1 MQAAVEAAPSVDASC
16 ANSVHLSDGQSE
28 APSSMYV
35 HAPSEAVMEEAD
47 GASNAAGGVI
57 ELPNIPEGSAD
68 MEDIPVLPPM
78 HGDVPSTTRPEIN
91 ITDLER
97 RGMRVGAHSASCAAE
112 AASTQAASDKGSE
125 DDGGAGGQSG
135 SGGARPAAP
144 SMPGSSSGLGHSSGG
159 AGARDTMR
167 PPTGSAPGVP
177 GDGAARRILEEL
189 GRMHALL
196 HAAGASGEIPNDISS
211 LFGALQQHMED
222 VAGSMRGHKTLA
234 SQLEAPAGAPSTA
247 TQAMQAEASQQ
258 QQGTPG
264 VAFCCPLLPARV
276 CMVVGCA
283 IVQYACSQIGHSGLG
298 GSSVVVCGPNI
309 RIPLLCRVPLPRLT
323 RG

>member
-1 MQAAVEAAPSVDASC
+1 MDASC

-47 GASNAAGGVI
+47 GASNAAGGII
-57 ELPNIPEGSAD
+57 ELPNIPEGSSD
-68 MEDIPVLPPM
+68 LEDITVLPPM

-125 DDGGAGGQSG
+125 DDGGGGGQSG
-135 SGGARPAAP
+135 SGGARPAVT
-144 SMPGSSSGLGHSSGG
+144 SVPGSSSVVGHSSGG
-159 AGARDTMR
+159 TGAREAPR
-167 PPTGSAPGVP
+167 PAMGSALGTP

-211 LFGALQQHMED
+211 LFGSLQQHMED

-234 SQLEAPAGAPSTA
+234 SQLEAPAGGTSTA
-247 TQAMQAEASQQ
+247 TPALQVEAAQ

-264 VAFCCPLLPARV
+264 AAFCCPSVPA
-276 CMVVGCA
+276 
-283 IVQYACSQIGHSGLG
+283 
-298 GSSVVVCGPNI
+298 
-309 RIPLLCRVPLPRLT
+309 
-323 RG
+323 

>member
-1 MQAAVEAAPSVDASC
+1 
-16 ANSVHLSDGQSE
+16 
-28 APSSMYV
+28 
-35 HAPSEAVMEEAD
+35 
-47 GASNAAGGVI
+47 
-57 ELPNIPEGSAD
+57 

-135 SGGARPAAP
+135 SGGARATAP
-144 SMPGSSSGLGHSSGG
+144 SMPGSSSVLGHSSGG
-159 AGARDTMR
+159 AGARDAMR
-167 PPTGSAPGVP
+167 PPTGSAPGAP

-211 LFGALQQHMED
+211 LFGSLQQHMED

-247 TQAMQAEASQQ
+247 TQAAMQSEASQQ

-264 VAFCCPLLPARV
+264 VAFCCPSVPA
-276 CMVVGCA
+276 
-283 IVQYACSQIGHSGLG
+283 L
-298 GSSVVVCGPNI
+298 VCGW
-309 RIPLLCRVPLPRLT
+309 LLCSCAVPMQSACAQRSLWEQCDCVRTDQQDSTAVSCATPSPDWSQVDGGTPKQSCLCCFA
-323 RG
+323 